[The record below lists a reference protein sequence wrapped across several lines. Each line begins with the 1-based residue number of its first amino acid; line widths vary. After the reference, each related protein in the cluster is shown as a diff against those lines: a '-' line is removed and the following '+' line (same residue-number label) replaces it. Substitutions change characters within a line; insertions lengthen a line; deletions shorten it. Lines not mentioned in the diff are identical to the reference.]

1 MDIKFCDSCDNFMNF
16 CIDKDSNPI
25 YKCSRCNNLAEYD
38 YKNDLKGIVFNKN
51 DELKKILN
59 NNKYLTMDPTLPR
72 ISNSNIKCTNPEC
85 ISIKD
90 KKETDISYIKYDDEN
105 IYFMYI
111 CNYCQQKWT
120 NDI

>member
-16 CIDKDSNPI
+16 CIDKDSKPI
-25 YKCSRCNNLAEYD
+25 YKCTRCNNITEYD
-38 YKNDLKGIVFNKN
+38 YKNDLKGIIFNKN

-72 ISNSNIKCTNPEC
+72 INNPNIKCNNIEC
-85 ISIKD
+85 VSIKE

-111 CNYCQQKWT
+111 CNYCHQKWT